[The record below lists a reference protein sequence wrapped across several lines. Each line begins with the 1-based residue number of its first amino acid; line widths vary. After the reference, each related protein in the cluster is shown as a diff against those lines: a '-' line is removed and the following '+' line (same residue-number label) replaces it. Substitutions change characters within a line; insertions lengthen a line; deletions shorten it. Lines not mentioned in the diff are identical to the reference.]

1 MKLNLK
7 PVVNNIKLKLP
18 KKGSFI
24 FNVLTLMTGA
34 SIAQVIPVV
43 ISPILTRVY
52 TPENFG
58 IFALFL
64 SITGILSVI
73 VTGRYGLAIML
84 PEKDEESVNLLILS
98 ILIACGISLI
108 VLIIVFIFNNQ
119 ITKLLSTRE
128 ISRWL
133 YFIPFAILLAGI
145 YQALNCWS
153 IRKKQ
158 FKSVS
163 FSKVGQSTTRAA
175 TSLSL
180 GLLKFGSTGLIIANF
195 VGQTIATLI
204 LGWQVWKNDKNKM
217 KFVLKEKIK
226 KVAKKYKN
234 FPKYSTWSALLN
246 TASVQVPIL
255 ILTPFF
261 GSEVVGFY
269 SLSHRVLTMPI
280 SLLGQAVGQTFFQ
293 KASENKNN
301 RKRLQYITFEVYKK
315 LLYVGCFPILVIT
328 FFGKEIFSFIFGAQW
343 IIAGNYAQILS
354 IWILLVFISSPLST
368 LFIVLNKL
376 RQGLMVDIILFSS
389 RVISLLVGV
398 MFFKNIEISII
409 LFGTVSAI
417 IWLGLCLY
425 ILKLVSIPYL
435 TSFFVMLKVILISS
449 LPLIILRFTIGNI

>member
-1 MKLNLK
+1 MKPNLK
-7 PVVNNIKLKLP
+7 SVTNKIKLILP

-24 FNVLTLMTGA
+24 FSVLILMTGT

-108 VLIIVFIFNNQ
+108 FLMIVFIFNNQ
-119 ITKLLSTRE
+119 ITKLLGTRE

-133 YFIPFAILLAGI
+133 YFIPFATLLAGT

-163 FSKVGQSTTRAA
+163 FSKVSQSTARAA

-180 GLLKFGSTGLIIANF
+180 GLLKFGSAGLIIGNF
-195 VGQTIATLI
+195 IGQLMALLI
-204 LGWQVWKNDKNKM
+204 LGWQTWKNDKDKM
-217 KFVLKEKIK
+217 KFVPKEKIK

-255 ILTPFF
+255 MLTPFF

-269 SLSHRVLTMPI
+269 SLSHRVLTMPA

-293 KASENKNN
+293 KASENKDD
-301 RKRLQYITFEVYKK
+301 RKKLQYITFEVYKK

-343 IIAGNYAQILS
+343 IVAGNYAQILS

-376 RQGLMVDIILFSS
+376 RQGLIVDIILFSS
-389 RVISLLVGV
+389 RVIALLIGAIY
-398 MFFKNIEISII
+398 FKNIEISII

-425 ILKLVSIPYL
+425 ILRLVDIPYL

-449 LPLIILRFTIGNI
+449 LPLFVLRFVVGG

>member
-1 MKLNLK
+1 LKLNLK
-7 PVVNNIKLKLP
+7 SISNKIELKLP
-18 KKGSFI
+18 KKGSFV

-58 IFALFL
+58 IFALFI

-73 VTGRYGLAIML
+73 VTGRYGLAVML
-84 PEKDEESVNLLILS
+84 PEKDEESINILILS
-98 ILIACGISLI
+98 ILIAFGVGLI
-108 VLIIVFIFNNQ
+108 VLVIVCILNNQ
-119 ITKLLSTRE
+119 ITKLLGNRE
-128 ISRWL
+128 TSRWL
-133 YFIPFAILLAGI
+133 YFIPLAILLTGT
-145 YQALNCWS
+145 YQSLNYWS
-153 IRKKQ
+153 IRKKH

-175 TSLSL
+175 TSISL
-180 GLLKFGSTGLIIANF
+180 GVLKFGSAGLIIANF

-204 LGWQVWKNDKNKM
+204 LSWQAWKNDKEKT
-217 KFVLKEKIK
+217 KFISKENIK

-234 FPKYSTWSALLN
+234 FPKYNIWSALLN
-246 TASVQVPIL
+246 TASIQAPIL

-269 SLSHRVLTMPI
+269 SLSQRVLTMPI

-293 KASENKNN
+293 KASENKND

-315 LLYVGCFPILVIT
+315 LLYTGCFPLLIIT
-328 FFGKEIFSFIFGAQW
+328 FLGKEIFSLIFGAQW
-343 IIAGNYAQILS
+343 IMAGKYAQILS

-368 LFIVLNKL
+368 LFIVLKKMK
-376 RQGLMVDIILFSS
+376 QGLIADIILFSS
-389 RVISLLVGV
+389 RVFSLLIGA
-398 MFFKNIEISII
+398 MYFKNIEISII
-409 LFGTVSAI
+409 LFGIVSAI

-425 ILKLVSIPYL
+425 ILKLVDIHYS
-435 TSFFVMLKVILISS
+435 TSFFLMIKIILISS
-449 LPLIILRFTIGNI
+449 LPLIILRFVI

>member
-1 MKLNLK
+1 MKLNLRSA
-7 PVVNNIKLKLP
+7 VSNIKLKLP

-24 FNVLTLMTGA
+24 FNVLTLMTGT

-43 ISPILTRVY
+43 ISPLLTRVY

-58 IFALFL
+58 IFALFI

-133 YFIPFAILLAGI
+133 YFIPFAILLAGT
-145 YQALNCWS
+145 YKALNCWS

-163 FSKVGQSTTRAA
+163 FSKVTQSTTRAA

-180 GLLKFGSTGLIIANF
+180 GLLKFGSDGLIIGSF
-195 VGQTIATLI
+195 IGQLMALLI
-204 LGWQVWKNDKNKM
+204 LGWQAWKNDKNKI

-301 RKRLQYITFEVYKK
+301 RKRLQYIAFEVYKK

-376 RQGLMVDIILFSS
+376 RQGLIVDIILFSS
-389 RVISLLVGV
+389 RVISLLIGA

>member
-1 MKLNLK
+1 LK
-7 PVVNNIKLKLP
+7 ITFKSVTNEIKLRLP
-18 KKGSFI
+18 KKGSFV
-24 FNVLTLMTGA
+24 FNVLTLMTGT
-34 SIAQVIPVV
+34 SIAQVITVV
-43 ISPILTRVY
+43 ISHILTRVY

-98 ILIACGISLI
+98 ILIACGVSFIILM
-108 VLIIVFIFNNQ
+108 IVFIFNNQ
-119 ITKLLSTRE
+119 ITKLLGTRE

-133 YFIPFAILLAGI
+133 YLIPFATLLAGT

-163 FSKVGQSTTRAA
+163 FSKISQSIARATTI
-175 TSLSL
+175 LSL
-180 GLLKFGSTGLIIANF
+180 GLLKFGSAGLIIGNF
-195 VGQTIATLI
+195 IGQLMALLI
-204 LGWQVWKNDKNKM
+204 LGWQAWKNDKDKM
-217 KFVLKEKIK
+217 KFVLKEEIK

-246 TASVQVPIL
+246 TASVQAPIL

-269 SLSHRVLTMPI
+269 SLSHRVLTIPI

-301 RKRLQYITFEVYKK
+301 RKKLQYITFEVYKK

-343 IIAGNYAQILS
+343 VIAGNYAQILS
-354 IWILLVFISSPLST
+354 IWIILNFIFSPLSI
-368 LFIVLNKL
+368 LFSVLNKL
-376 RQGLMVDIILFSS
+376 KQGLAVQIILFSS
-389 RVISLLVGV
+389 RVVSLLIGV
-398 MFFKNIEISII
+398 IYFKDIEISII
-409 LFGTVSAI
+409 LFGIVSAI
-417 IWLGLCLY
+417 VYLGLCLY
-425 ILKLVSIPYL
+425 TLKLVDIPYSK
-435 TSFFVMLKVILISS
+435 SFFFMLKIILISS
-449 LPLIILRFTIGNI
+449 LPLFVVKFTMGG